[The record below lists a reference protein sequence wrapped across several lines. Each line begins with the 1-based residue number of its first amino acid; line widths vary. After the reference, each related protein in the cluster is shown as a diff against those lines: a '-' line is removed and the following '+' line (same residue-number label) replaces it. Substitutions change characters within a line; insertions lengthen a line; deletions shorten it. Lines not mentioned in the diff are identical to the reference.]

1 MASKPSVKFHAS
13 NQKSVPGW
21 NRLDLILLSVN
32 ILYSLC
38 YREKLQAFIWDSSRL
53 EYEDAN
59 DCDLVT
65 AGELFG
71 RSGLGVG
78 LKKGSPWTHQISLAI
93 LELHEGG
100 QMEKLDNK
108 WILVESSDCPQRD
121 HTPATLGLTNMAG
134 KLFCLNITSFLCTKT
149 YVETVT
155 GSKDQDVIITKSLYT
170 SNI

>member
-1 MASKPSVKFHAS
+1 MQTLTYPLMHIQSF
-13 NQKSVPGW
+13 
-21 NRLDLILLSVN
+21 
-32 ILYSLC
+32 
-38 YREKLQAFIWDSSRL
+38 YRVKLQAFIWDSSRL

-78 LKKGSPWTHQISLAI
+78 LQKGSPWTHQISLAI

-134 KLFCLNITSFLCTKT
+134 ESVF
-149 YVETVT
+149 
-155 GSKDQDVIITKSLYT
+155 
-170 SNI
+170 

>member
-1 MASKPSVKFHAS
+1 MREVINFAIGDLPFASIMEIKINLGCSFFSDVRNFRTFT
-13 NQKSVPGW
+13 V
-21 NRLDLILLSVN
+21 LLY
-32 ILYSLC
+32 IFSLFYF
-38 YREKLQAFIWDSSRL
+38 YRKKLQAFIWDSSRL

-78 LKKGSPWTHQISLAI
+78 LRKGSPWTHLISLKI

-108 WILVESSDCPQRD
+108 WILVESTDCPQRD

-134 KLFCLNITSFLCTKT
+134 NVLVKI
-149 YVETVT
+149 
-155 GSKDQDVIITKSLYT
+155 
-170 SNI
+170 

>member
-1 MASKPSVKFHAS
+1 MNPEVLCQQQRDKFLA
-13 NQKSVPGW
+13 G
-21 NRLDLILLSVN
+21 RGCICFA
-32 ILYSLC
+32 LC
-38 YREKLQAFIWDSSRL
+38 QYLVLFSYREKLQAFIWDSSRL

-134 KLFCLNITSFLCTKT
+134 RFFGLNIILFLCTKT
-149 YVETVT
+149 YEPRH
-155 GSKDQDVIITKSLYT
+155 VI
-170 SNI
+170 SNKVAF